1 MLKGIIA
8 NRFYKREAP
17 DPCSSSL
24 FEMLHMDINMYKKII
39 NKNNIRNSV
48 IKVLYYSFMILL
60 LLILLAGI
68 TFGFT
73 SYKKISYRYF
83 YNGIY
88 VDGINISG
96 ITKDNAIKK
105 LQERVNFNY
114 KNKTIYLKYK
124 DKKWP
129 VPLDSIDYELDF
141 DATLDYAYSIGRKG
155 SIINRLKTINTINN
169 KPINL
174 ILSAKYDKNQLVEK
188 LDIIKKDIDFL
199 GISSTYNYN
208 YGKINYTSDVVGRKL
223 DVDINIKLIEKHLL
237 NRNFEDIYL
246 IVQPVKPSISIT
258 DVKELEHVL
267 ASYTT
272 KFNINNY
279 SRAYNIKLA
288 CQKINNY
295 LLLPGEEFSMDLV
308 LGPRTTAHGFMQAP
322 IIMKNS
328 VVQGTGGGV
337 CQVASTLYNAVL
349 LSMLQVTSRI
359 NHSIAL
365 NYVPPGQD
373 ATISEGYIDFKFKN
387 NRDYTVCIVSEV
399 VNGNLT
405 IKIIGRKRSN
415 DPIVKLRPVII
426 EEYEPPYP
434 EYVVDESLSDNQ
446 VVIRTKEKK
455 GLKVV
460 LYRDTYNRQGLLIN
474 TEKISQDIYKPVRGE
489 LAVNKKSYN
498 NLKLN

>member
-1 MLKGIIA
+1 M
-8 NRFYKREAP
+8 F
-17 DPCSSSL
+17 
-24 FEMLHMDINMYKKII
+24 
-39 NKNNIRNSV
+39 NKIRNREYSTRV
-48 IKVLYYSFMILL
+48 PYYSFMVLLSLVILL
-60 LLILLAGI
+60 GI
-68 TFGFT
+68 IFGYT
-73 SYKKISYRYF
+73 TYKKISYRYF

-88 VDGINISG
+88 IDGINISG
-96 ITKDNAIKK
+96 ITKDKAIKK
-105 LQERVNFNY
+105 LQEEINLNY
-114 KNKTIYLKYK
+114 KSRIIYLVYK
-124 DKKWP
+124 EKKWP
-129 VPLDSIDYELDF
+129 VPLGTIKYKLDF
-141 DATLDYAYSIGRKG
+141 NATLDYAYSIGRKG
-155 SIINRLKTINTINN
+155 GIIQRLKTINTLNN

-188 LDIIKKDIDFL
+188 LETIKKDIDFL

-208 YGKINYTSDVVGRKL
+208 YGKINYTSDVIGRKL
-223 DVDINIKLIEKHLL
+223 DIDSNIKLIETRLL
-237 NRNFEDIYL
+237 NRNFEDIHL
-246 IVQPVKPSISIT
+246 IVQPVMPSISIE

-272 KFNINNY
+272 NFNINNY

-308 LGPRTTAHGFMQAP
+308 LGPRTTAHGFMEAP
-322 IIMKNS
+322 IIMKNT

-359 NHSIAL
+359 NHSITL

-387 NRDYTVCIVSEV
+387 NRDYTVCIVAEV
-399 VNGNLT
+399 DKGNLT
-405 IKIIGRKRSN
+405 IKIIGRKRNN

-434 EYVVDESLSDNQ
+434 EYVIDESLSDNQ
-446 VVIRTKEKK
+446 VVTRTKEKK
-455 GLKVV
+455 GLKVI
-460 LYRDTYNRQGLLIN
+460 LYRDTYNRQGLLTN
-474 TEKISQDIYKPVRGE
+474 TEKISQDIYKPVRGV
-489 LAVNKKSYN
+489 LAVNKKSYTY
-498 NLKLN
+498 LKIN

>member
-1 MLKGIIA
+1 
-8 NRFYKREAP
+8 
-17 DPCSSSL
+17 
-24 FEMLHMDINMYKKII
+24 MYKQII
-39 NKNNIRNSV
+39 NKSIT
-48 IKVLYYSFMILL
+48 KVLYYSSTTLIILAL
-60 LLILLAGI
+60 LTGI
-68 TFGFT
+68 AFGF
-73 SYKKISYRYF
+73 SAYKKITYKYF

-96 ITKDNAIKK
+96 ITKDNAFKK
-105 LQERVNFNY
+105 LQEGINLNY
-114 KNKTIYLKYK
+114 QNKTIYLIYE

-129 VPLDSIDYELDF
+129 LTLDTIDFRLDF
-141 DATLDYAYSIGRKG
+141 DATLDYAYNIGRKG
-155 SIINRLKTINTINN
+155 SIIHRLKTINAINN

-174 ILSAKYDKNQLVEK
+174 IISAKYDKNQLVEK
-188 LDIIKKDIDFL
+188 LSFIKKDIDFL

-223 DVDINIKLIEKHLL
+223 DVDINKKLIETHLL
-237 NRNFEDIYL
+237 NRNFEDIHL
-246 IVQPVKPSISIT
+246 IVQPVKPSITIS
-258 DVKELEHVL
+258 DVKELEYVL

-272 KFNINNY
+272 KFNVNNY

-295 LLLPGEEFSMDLV
+295 LLLPGEEFSMDLA
-308 LGPRTTAHGFMQAP
+308 LGPRTTAHGFMEAP

-328 VVQGTGGGV
+328 VIQGTGGGV
-337 CQVASTLYNAVL
+337 CQVTSTLYNAVL
-349 LSMLQVTSRI
+349 LSMLQVTNRI
-359 NHSIAL
+359 NHSIVL

-387 NRDYTVCIVSEV
+387 NRDYTICIVVELDD
-399 VNGNLT
+399 GNLT
-405 IKIIGRKRSN
+405 IKIIGRQRSD

-426 EEYEPPYP
+426 QEYEPPYP

-446 VVIRTKEKK
+446 VVIRSKEKK

-474 TEKISQDIYKPVRGE
+474 TEKISQDIYKPVRGI
-489 LAVNKKSYN
+489 LAVNKKNYYY
-498 NLKLN
+498 LKIN

>member
-1 MLKGIIA
+1 
-8 NRFYKREAP
+8 
-17 DPCSSSL
+17 
-24 FEMLHMDINMYKKII
+24 MYKQIFK
-39 NKNNIRNSV
+39 KNSKRKSRTRV
-48 IKVLYYSFMILL
+48 TYYFFTVLLS
-60 LLILLAGI
+60 LILLAVI
-68 TFGFT
+68 PFGFIT
-73 SYKKISYRYF
+73 YLKFSNRYF
-83 YNGIY
+83 YDGIY

-105 LQERVNFNY
+105 LQEGLNLNY
-114 KNKTIYLKYK
+114 KNKTIYLIYK

-129 VPLDSIDYELDF
+129 VTLESIDYKLDF
-141 DATLDYAYSIGRKG
+141 DATLDYAYSIGREG
-155 SIINRLKTINTINN
+155 SIIQRLKTINTIKN

-174 ILSAKYDKNQLVEK
+174 ILSAKYDKNRLVEK

-223 DVDINIKLIEKHLL
+223 DVDINIKLIETHLL
-237 NRNFEDIYL
+237 NRNFEAVHL
-246 IVQPVKPSISIT
+246 IVQPVRPSISIA
-258 DVKELEHVL
+258 DVKELKQVL

-272 KFNINNY
+272 NFNINNY

-308 LGPRTTAHGFMQAP
+308 LGPRTIAHGFLEAP

-359 NHSIAL
+359 NHSIVL

-373 ATISEGYIDFKFKN
+373 ATIAEGYIDFKFKN

-399 VNGNLT
+399 VDGNLT
-405 IKIIGRKRSN
+405 IKIIGKKRSN

-474 TEKISQDIYKPVRGE
+474 TEKISQDIYKPVRGV

-498 NLKLN
+498 YIKIN

>member
-1 MLKGIIA
+1 
-8 NRFYKREAP
+8 
-17 DPCSSSL
+17 
-24 FEMLHMDINMYKKII
+24 MYKQII
-39 NKNNIRNSV
+39 KKNIIGNRGT
-48 IKVLYYSFMILL
+48 KVLYYSFAALL

-73 SYKKISYRYF
+73 TYKKISYRYF

-105 LQERVNFNY
+105 LQDGINLNY
-114 KNKTIYLKYK
+114 QSKTIYLIYK

-129 VPLDSIDYELDF
+129 VPLDSIDYKLDF
-141 DATLDYAYSIGRKG
+141 DATLEYAYSIGRKG
-155 SIINRLKTINTINN
+155 SIMHRLKIINTINN

-188 LDIIKKDIDFL
+188 LEIIKKDIDFL

-208 YGKINYTSDVVGRKL
+208 YGKINYTSDEVGRKL
-223 DVDINIKLIEKHLL
+223 DVDINNKLIETHLL
-237 NRNFEDIYL
+237 NRNFENIYL
-246 IVQPVKPSISIT
+246 IVKQIKPSISIA

-272 KFNINNY
+272 NFNVNNY

-308 LGPRTTAHGFMQAP
+308 LGPRTTAHGFMEAP

-399 VNGNLT
+399 VKGNLT
-405 IKIIGRKRSN
+405 IKIIGRKRSG

-446 VVIRTKEKK
+446 VVVRTKEKK

-474 TEKISQDIYKPVRGE
+474 TEKISRDIYKPVRAVI
-489 LAVNKKSYN
+489 AVNEKNYN
-498 NLKLN
+498 YFKIN